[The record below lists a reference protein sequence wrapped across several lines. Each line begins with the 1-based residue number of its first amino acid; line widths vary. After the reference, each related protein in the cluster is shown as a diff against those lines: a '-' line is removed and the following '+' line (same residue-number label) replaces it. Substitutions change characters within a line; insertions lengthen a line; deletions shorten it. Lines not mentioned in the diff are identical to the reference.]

1 MASELRE
8 RRKRER
14 RDAILRA
21 AERTIAAKGFDRAT
35 MEEIA
40 ENARVGVAT
49 VYKYFGTKAA
59 IVEAIIRPTL
69 DVAMSEADRIIRK
82 PPTDPGLAMAEL
94 VDKYRLLRN
103 DWSDRKLLLALNSPG
118 TEKHNALAAFVR
130 DTERRCQQQIRDLL
144 LVLKG
149 RGDINPTLNI
159 DDAAFVVFCVFNQ
172 HFELFVAHED
182 IRAGSL
188 FRDLARRIKML
199 FQNWSINDSK

>member
-1 MASELRE
+1 MGSELRE

-40 ENARVGVAT
+40 EHAHVGVAT

-59 IVEAIIRPTL
+59 IVEGIIRPTL
-69 DVAMSEADRIIRK
+69 DKALSEADRIIRN
-82 PPTDPGLAMAEL
+82 PPADPGLAMAEL

-103 DWSDRKLLLALNSPG
+103 DWADRKLLRALNTLAPLMNK
-118 TEKHNALAAFVR
+118 TLAAFVGAA
-130 DTERRCQQQIRDLL
+130 ESRCQQQIRDLL

-149 RGDINPTLNI
+149 RGDINPSLNV

-172 HFELFVAHED
+172 HYEMFVANED
-182 IRAGSL
+182 VRAESL

-199 FQNWSINDSK
+199 FQNWTITR